1 MGRNLG
7 RARAA
12 WQKSSMANLEEPSDG
27 QGQRGYVARM
37 ANVITTALAGG
48 VVAVSAAMDY
58 ADDGL
63 MNLSFAD
70 LDGNGA
76 VGDINGDGTTSMA
89 EMVALAA
96 AAMVTARMAR
106 TGARYVAERSPWR
119 KYPVREANPHA
130 PGAQRFV
137 QNQDKKK

>member
-1 MGRNLG
+1 MG
-7 RARAA
+7 RARRA

-63 MNLSFAD
+63 MNLSFAGCNMYESK
-70 LDGNGA
+70 DGCK
-76 VGDINGDGTTSMA
+76 I
-89 EMVALAA
+89 
-96 AAMVTARMAR
+96 
-106 TGARYVAERSPWR
+106 
-119 KYPVREANPHA
+119 
-130 PGAQRFV
+130 
-137 QNQDKKK
+137 